1 MLSKDLKLVFT
12 CNLVGSFGDGLYA
25 YLLPVYMSNTLG
37 ADSVQIGILYAVL
50 SLSAALTLL
59 ISGTLADRYDR
70 KKIMIAGWLA
80 WLPVPLI
87 FSSAGNWIGMVPGMI
102 MWGIWLGGPAGTAYI
117 VTAADPSMLTLTF
130 TTMSAAWSIGYIF
143 SPALGGFLSGNIGM
157 KPVFY
162 MAFILYSLACLTL
175 SFIKSQRAKNIQTR
189 TENGYSFKELLKTRK
204 LLIMTIFF
212 ALLMFVLTMF
222 RPFIPKFVADVY
234 KFGDFELGVLG
245 SISFASSAVLSL
257 LLGRLGDKSGK
268 SYPLALSAIL
278 SSVSTVLLLLSGS
291 FAILAV
297 SFVLIGGSYLTWSLM
312 SAIAGPMA
320 PESCRA
326 RWVAVP
332 QTVSMFV
339 SFIAPY
345 LGGLL
350 YAFSPQYPFMV
361 AAAVMPVLALLAVRL
376 FRD

>member
-1 MLSKDLKLVFT
+1 VLSKDLKLVFT

-87 FSSAGNWIGMVPGMI
+87 FSIASNWIGMVPGMI
-102 MWGIWLGGPAGTAYI
+102 MWGFWLGQPAGTAYI

-162 MAFILYSLACLTL
+162 IAFVLYSLACLSL
-175 SFIKSQRAKNIQTR
+175 FFIKSQRAKNIQTR
-189 TENGYSFKELLKTRK
+189 MENNYSFKELLKTRK
-204 LLIMTIFF
+204 LLVMTIFF
-212 ALLMFVLTMF
+212 AVLMFVLTMF
-222 RPFIPKFVADVY
+222 RPFIPEFVADVY
-234 KFGDFELGVLG
+234 KLGDFEVGVLG

-257 LLGRLGDKSGK
+257 LLGRLGDRSGK

-278 SSVSTVLLLLSGS
+278 TSVSTVLLLLSGS

-297 SFVLIGGSYLTWSLM
+297 SFLLIGGSYLTWSLL

-332 QTVSMFV
+332 QTVSMFA

-345 LGGLL
+345 FGGLL
-350 YAFSPQYPFMV
+350 YSFSPEYPFVV
-361 AAAVMPVLALLAVRL
+361 AATIMPILALLAVRL